1 MRFHGSWALSALVC
15 VAFAS
20 MGGCKETEKPVSG
33 TVLRPAEVNMAGY
46 EQVVLEP
53 IQGEGGDLITAR
65 LRQRLVEAK
74 FVVLDRQSMKTRDRE
89 KTLGDLGQ
97 AAPSDTPTPKVM
109 TAAVVIRG
117 SVNVHDFTPMTNT
130 KVVTNTQTGRSWTQ
144 YQATGAAK
152 VDVAFEIVDLQTT
165 KTIAAPFLKGEDHG
179 ASDWSDSPTRLD
191 PKPMFRI
198 ACDGVVAQFMQA
210 VASHS
215 EQFSSFLYLDDK
227 NTANTTGVGLFATAE
242 YGGAAKEFES
252 AVAFAKAQPEVKS
265 ETLARLTH
273 NIGLAYEFAG
283 DDKMAVAAYKG
294 AIVINSEKTLAQQS
308 INRCAQRSADA
319 KKLKEQ
325 GISTGS
331 K

>member
-1 MRFHGSWALSALVC
+1 MRFYGSWALSALIG
-15 VAFAS
+15 VALAS
-20 MGGCKETEKPVSG
+20 MGGCKETTKQVSG
-33 TVLRPAEVNMAGY
+33 TVLRPAEINMAGY

-65 LRQRLVEAK
+65 LKQRLVEAK
-74 FVVLDRQSMKTRDRE
+74 FVVLDRQSMKTREGE

-109 TAAVVIRG
+109 TATVVIRG
-117 SVNVHDFTPMTNT
+117 SVTVHEFSPLTDT
-130 KVVTNTQTGRSWTQ
+130 KTVTDSQTGRSWTQ
-144 YQATGAAK
+144 YQPVGQAN
-152 VDVAFEIVDLQTT
+152 VEVAFVIVDLQTT
-165 KTIAAPFLKGEDHG
+165 KTIAAPSLHG
-179 ASDWSDSPTRLD
+179 MDNGAGYWSNSPTRLD
-191 PKPMFRI
+191 PQPIFRS

-215 EQFSSFLYLDDK
+215 EQFGSLLYLDDK

-242 YGGAAKEFES
+242 YGSAAKEFES
-252 AVAFAKAQPEVKS
+252 AVAFAKAQPEVKP
-265 ETLARLTH
+265 ETVANLTH

-283 DDKMAVAAYKG
+283 DDQMAVAAYKG
-294 AIVINSEKTLAQQS
+294 AIVLNSDTVAQQS
-308 INRCAQRSADA
+308 ISRCAQRFADA